1 MYNVLV
7 PSRLNSLCFLQQ
19 SHSTQADGDGDKAKV
34 LLERLKMLEAEK
46 SALVLENEAQRQQY
60 DRCLDQIANQ
70 VVQALMSQKV
80 RVIGQCQY

>member
-1 MYNVLV
+1 MHHCLFVYLFVISVDKVLNN
-7 PSRLNSLCFLQQ
+7 RLQQ

-80 RVIGQCQY
+80 T